1 MKEIKTNLIN
11 EFRLNLQDRLT
22 YHLITK
28 LNVGLNNELYNK
40 LSREEGSNAFNLDN
54 ELQVRLGIKN
64 NL

>member
-40 LSREEGSNAFNLDN
+40 LSRDEGSKAFNLDN